1 MNALLLTFIALLYL
15 ALLFYIAQRAE
26 KGKKPAFLQSDAL
39 IYALSLGVYCTAW
52 TFYGSIGR
60 AAEHGIDFLTIYIGP
75 LLMMPLW
82 WVVTRKVIRIVNYQH
97 ISSLADFLAARYG
110 KDQRIGILVALV
122 CFFAITPYI
131 ALQIQAIAE
140 TMVMSSDSG
149 DTFDWLDAG
158 LISAIALCAFTI
170 IYGARFLEGHR
181 NRRGMVT
188 AIAVESII
196 KLVAFLL
203 VAGLLVYTFRDKITL
218 DLLARQKDAYLF
230 PKGQGMGN
238 WIIMTI
244 VSGFALLLLPR
255 QFQVG
260 VVEVRKERHL
270 KTAMWVF
277 PLYLFLINLF
287 VIPLAILGKELLN
300 GTPSDYYMLSLA
312 NLADAGW
319 MMPVVYI
326 GGFSAATSMIIVS
339 AIALGGMVST
349 NLIMPAVLR
358 SSTTKDFS
366 GRILL
371 IRRLSIVLVF
381 LFAYAYQHWMISRT
395 PLVSVGLTSFIG
407 IAQLAPAF
415 FGGLYWEGG
424 TRKGAISGILAGVTV
439 WGLLLIIP
447 SVIATGVTDP
457 LSDPNVWIGS
467 KLFDHIG
474 LDRIPG
480 TALLSLSANAFVFV
494 GVSLLTEPNATEK
507 NQASVFLNI
516 MKIDKGSYDRTGT
529 WSATASFPDI
539 KSLLIQF
546 LGDRRTEEVLDR
558 YARINNIDFS
568 KQEQVDPKVIS
579 YAERLLTGA
588 IGPAS
593 AKIMIAHVVDDEEIS
608 IEEVVDILTESR
620 KVRLL
625 NAELNQQREALERAG
640 DELKKAYNQLQEY
653 ADIKNEFLYTVTHE
667 LRTPLTAIR
676 SQAEIL
682 ADGDVPEKDQEFF
695 LNNIVTDCE
704 RLTTLIT
711 NVLDLERF
719 ESGNFQSDFAPVD
732 IEFLVR
738 KSADSL
744 RSLAAS
750 RDIGIDLQLE
760 DLPDITGD
768 EDRLNQVLVNLISNA
783 IKYSP
788 RGVGNILVCGKPTR
802 HAVILEVC
810 DHGQGIA
817 PEERNLI
824 FDKFYQSRNQTKR
837 KPQGSGLGLAICKN
851 IVQMHNGTLAVT
863 DRSGFTTCFQLKLPI
878 QATQSSDPEDYAQAT
893 HR

>member
-1 MNALLLTFIALLYL
+1 MNALLLITIALAYL
-15 ALLFYIAQRAE
+15 VLLFFIAQRAE
-26 KGKKPAFLQSDAL
+26 KGKKLAFLQNDAL

-60 AAEHGIDFLTIYIGP
+60 AAEYGLDFLTIYIGP

-140 TMVMSSDSG
+140 TLVMSSDDGS
-149 DTFDWLDAG
+149 TFEWLDAG
-158 LISAIALCAFTI
+158 LISAVALCFFTI
-170 IYGARFLEGHR
+170 LYGSRFLEGHR

-196 KLVAFLL
+196 KLLAFLL
-203 VAGLLVYTFRDKITL
+203 VAGILVYTF
-218 DLLARQKDAYLF
+218 KDRLSLGMLETQGEKYLF
-230 PKGQGMGN
+230 PKGSGMGN
-238 WIIMTI
+238 WIIMTV

-260 VVEVRKERHL
+260 VIEVRKERHL
-270 KTAMWVF
+270 KTAMWLF
-277 PLYLFLINLF
+277 PLYLFLICLF
-287 VIPLAILGKELLN
+287 VIPLALLGKSLLN

-312 NLADAGW
+312 QLADAEW

-349 NLIMPAVLR
+349 NLIVPAVLQ
-358 SSTTKDFS
+358 SSQARDFS

-371 IRRLSIVLVF
+371 IRRISIVLVF
-381 LFAYAYQHWMISRT
+381 LSAYAYQHWMISRT

-407 IAQLAPAF
+407 IAQLAPSF
-415 FGGLYWEGG
+415 FGGLYWSGG
-424 TRKGAISGILAGVTV
+424 TRKGAISGILAGIAV
-439 WGLLLIIP
+439 WGILLIIP
-447 SVIATGVTDP
+447 SVIATGVSDP
-457 LSDPNVWIGS
+457 LSDPNVLIGS
-467 KLFDHIG
+467 KLFNHIG

-480 TALLSLSANAFVFV
+480 TALLSLTANSFVFV
-494 GVSLLTEPNATEK
+494 GVSLLSVPTATEK

-529 WSATASFPDI
+529 WGASASFPDI
-539 KSLLIQF
+539 KSLLIKF

-568 KQEQVDPKVIS
+568 RQERVDPKVIS

-593 AKIMIAHVVDDEEIS
+593 AKIMIAHVVEDEEIS

-620 KVRLL
+620 KVRRL
-625 NAELNQQREALERAG
+625 NTELSQQREALERAG
-640 DELKKAYNQLQEY
+640 EELRKANEQLQEY
-653 ADIKNEFLYTVTHE
+653 AEIKNEFLYTVTHE

-682 ADGDVPEKDQEFF
+682 AEGDVPENDQEFF

-719 ESGNFQSDFAPVD
+719 ESGNFQTDFAPVD

-738 KSADSL
+738 KAADSL

-750 RDIGIDLQLE
+750 RDIAIDIRLE
-760 DLPDITGD
+760 DFPDIVGD
-768 EDRLNQVLVNLISNA
+768 EDRLSQVLINLISNA

-788 RGVGNILVCGKPTR
+788 RGVGSILICGKR
-802 HAVILEVC
+802 IRQEIVLEVC
-810 DHGQGIA
+810 DHGQGI
-817 PEERNLI
+817 PLDERELI

-837 KPQGSGLGLAICKN
+837 KPKGSGLGLAICKN
-851 IVQMHNGTLAVT
+851 IVQMHGGAIAVT
-863 DRSGFTTCFQLKLPI
+863 DKVGFTTCLQLKLPLK
-878 QATQSSDPEDYAQAT
+878 AAQSSDSKDYAQAT